1 MRMGIQAGVVDSG
14 CTMTVDEASVGGM
27 TLWSISLSGA
37 SWVVEASI
45 DGMTVSSVVVFGEK
59 LTRFEVM
66 ERPGLEST
74 CLLFNILRGSG
85 VGNGVTFNAQEL
97 VGVDGALPIGVEGA
111 LPVGVDAAMPVG
123 VDAALPVGVTD
134 ALTATLDVL
143 ARTAWAD
150 AVDAVDAAP
159 TLAAARDAIEGLGTC
174 LVKRGAGG
182 IGLYARLSKES
193 GSLAI
198 GGI

>member
-1 MRMGIQAGVVDSG
+1 MGIQAGVVDSG

-111 LPVGVDAAMPVG
+111 LPVGVDAA
-123 VDAALPVGVTD
+123 LPVGVTD

-159 TLAAARDAIEGLGTC
+159 TLAAARDAIEGLGTR

>member
-1 MRMGIQAGVVDSG
+1 MGIQAGVVDSG

-85 VGNGVTFNAQEL
+85 VGNAVTFNAQVPL

-159 TLAAARDAIEGLGTC
+159 TLAAARDAIEGLCTR

>member
-85 VGNGVTFNAQEL
+85 VGNGVTFNAQVLL

-111 LPVGVDAAMPVG
+111 LPVG

-159 TLAAARDAIEGLGTC
+159 TLAAARDAIEGLGTR